1 MAKYIL
7 EAKFIGKTDG
17 SWGWFS
23 NELPFSTKREA
34 FAEMEKRT
42 KSSDYFEY
50 RVMEYHQVE
59 PEDKS

>member
-7 EAKFIGKTDG
+7 ETKFIGKTDG
-17 SWGWFS
+17 SWCWFS
-23 NELPFSTKREA
+23 NELPFSTKQEA
-34 FAEMEKRT
+34 FAEMEKR
-42 KSSDYFEY
+42 KSSNYFEY